1 MIHWIHDINNRPS
14 QWIMMFLVVIVVLL
28 QSFKSIYIYIYIYI
42 YDGTRCHEQA
52 ACSQDKGSCA
62 LANLHF
68 LQEQSNGI
76 INFN

>member
-28 QSFKSIYIYIYIYI
+28 QSFKSIYIYIYIY
-42 YDGTRCHEQA
+42 DGTRCHEQA
-52 ACSQDKGSCA
+52 ACSQDKCSCA

-68 LQEQSNGI
+68 LQEQSNWI

>member
-28 QSFKSIYIYIYIYI
+28 QSFKSIYIYI